1 MQHST
6 LEKRIG
12 LMGVLIAIV
21 ISVGGLVEIVPLYAQ
36 RSVVE
41 PSPGVK
47 PYDALALEGRD
58 VYVREGCYNCHS
70 QMVRP
75 LPAETERYG
84 HYSLAGETVYDHPFQ
99 FGSKRTGPDLARV
112 GGRYSD
118 EWHRVHLINPRD
130 VVPESNMPGFPWL
143 AERAIDGNA
152 TASKLR
158 ALRRIGVPY
167 TDEEIAAAAQ
177 AVEGKTEMDALI
189 AYMQGLKFRG
199 KPAEELPENLNN
211 AIQFEAARANAEMQR

>member
-1 MQHST
+1 MRHEIV
-6 LEKRIG
+6 EKKVA
-12 LMGVLIAIV
+12 LMGALIAIV
-21 ISVGGLVEIVPLYAQ
+21 ISIGGLVEIVPLYMQ
-36 RSVVE
+36 TSVVQ
-41 PSPGVK
+41 PSPGVQ
-47 PYDALALEGRD
+47 PYSPLALEGRD

-84 HYSLAGETVYDHPFQ
+84 HYSIAGEAVYDHPFQ

-112 GGRYSD
+112 GGRYTD

-143 AERAIDGNA
+143 AERTLDPAA
-152 TASKLR
+152 TQTKMR
-158 ALRRIGVPY
+158 ALQKIGVPY
-167 TDEEIAAAAQ
+167 TTADVESAIE
-177 AVEGKTEMDALI
+177 AVRDRTEMDALI

-199 KPAEELPENLNN
+199 
-211 AIQFEAARANAEMQR
+211 EAVTAAVTESSSKGQP